1 MGELIEV
8 PYEQQLE
15 DMKRLLVLLM
25 ASVGCDRA
33 EFTWAQQIQVP
44 VDATIVTWRDRMND
58 ALILEVCG
66 MPPLDGVVEAKIVE
80 APHATEVGN
89 G

>member
-15 DMKRLLVLLM
+15 EMKRVLVLLM
-25 ASVGCDRA
+25 ASMGCDRA
-33 EFTWAQQIQVP
+33 EFTWLQQIQMP

-58 ALILEVCG
+58 ALVLEVRG
-66 MPPLDGVVEAKIVE
+66 MPPLEGVVEAEIGE
-80 APHATEVGN
+80 EPHAIEVGN
-89 G
+89 A